1 MQEARLKPESFITG
15 QFRHF
20 TFSRVFCSL
29 EGNSKTLITF
39 KTELFVTLIN
49 DWKPIAHVTWGFIE
63 DIKIIYKLSSWFSW
77 NYDKLI

>member
-1 MQEARLKPESFITG
+1 MQEARLKAESFITG

-39 KTELFVTLIN
+39 KMELFVTLIN
-49 DWKPIAHVTWGFIE
+49 D
-63 DIKIIYKLSSWFSW
+63 
-77 NYDKLI
+77 